1 MAIQPTFFQK
11 SSSFVIALLCAS
23 ALIAQDSRT
32 IIQDYL
38 DQNQTE
44 LELTSSDVSNWIID
58 KEYYSY
64 GTHITHVYINQ
75 TINGIEIVN
84 GTANFNLLDGQVFSM
99 GDRMVK
105 GAAQKSNIS
114 SPALSPQSAIK
125 SAAEQLGLELTST
138 LKVLNPISS
147 TEFIFDKAGISLE
160 DIPVRLVYEQTE
172 MGEVRLA
179 WDLSINTLDAQN
191 WWSLRVDAETGE
203 ILSRQNWTTHCDFE
217 TCGHTE
223 HQTSSSH
230 DRVGNP
236 TFSEELGSLPIS
248 GAYNV
253 FALPVESPAHGP
265 RSLVI
270 NPEDPIA
277 SPFGWHDT
285 DGVPGDEYTITRG
298 NNVHA
303 YEDIQD
309 SNTPGQAPDGGISL
323 NFDYPYDGEV
333 PALENLDA
341 ATTNL
346 FYMNNIMHDVW
357 YRYGFDEA
365 SGNFQEENYTGTG
378 GFENDYVRAEAQDGS
393 GLSNANFSTPEDGQN
408 PRMQMYLW
416 TDETANNFTV
426 NAPPSD
432 EALDIEYVNS
442 QAGFGPGIPID
453 PITADL
459 VLVTDESGGDPYDA
473 CESIANGDEIEGKIA
488 VIRRGTCEF
497 GFKVLAAENEGALA
511 VIIVNNA
518 AGAPVT
524 MGAGAVGGSVT
535 IPSIM
540 LSSEQGQAIVDALE
554 NGDLVNGTLIN
565 GAAGLVAFDSSF
577 DNVIIAHE
585 YGHGISIR
593 LTGGANNSGCLFN
606 DEQMGEGW
614 SDWFGI
620 MLTMQE
626 DDQPGDPRGIGTYVV
641 GQPNSGTGIRP
652 APYSTSPTINN
663 FTYAATN
670 NVNSISQPHGIG
682 FIWSTML
689 WDLNWALIDIYGYD
703 PDMYN
708 GTGGNNIAM
717 QLVIDGLKLQ
727 PCSPGFVDGRD
738 AILAADVLNYGGAH
752 QCLIWEVFA
761 NRGLGYSASQG
772 SSSSRTDQVAAF
784 DVPPVVVTIDVDNT
798 ILIADNTNEGVSYQ
812 WIDCSDESEISGAT
826 EQTFSPDD
834 SGEYAV
840 MITQN
845 GCTAT
850 SECIGLVS
858 VGIENLISE
867 NVTLSPN
874 PTNDFLLVD
883 FGALKTIRS
892 IQLMDYQ
899 GKVAYTES
907 SVTRDQLRIDLSSFS
922 SGLYMMQ
929 VTTDEGSSVF
939 KVVVE

>member
-1 MAIQPTFFQK
+1 MAIRPTFFHK
-11 SSSFVIALLCAS
+11 SSSLIIALLCAS
-23 ALIAQDSRT
+23 GLFAQDSRT

-38 DQNQTE
+38 DQNRTE
-44 LELTSSDVSNWIID
+44 LKLSTSDFSEWIID
-58 KEYYSY
+58 KEYTSEST
-64 GTHITHVYINQ
+64 GITHVYINQ
-75 TINGIEIVN
+75 TINGIEIMN
-84 GTANFNLLDGQVFSM
+84 GLANFNILDGEVFSM
-99 GDRMVK
+99 GDRLVK
-105 GAAQKSNIS
+105 DVAKKYNTS
-114 SPALSPQSAIK
+114 SPTLSPQNAIQK
-125 SAAEQLGLELTST
+125 AAELLGLDLIEPLRIEDVKST
-138 LKVLNPISS
+138 
-147 TEFIFDKAGISLE
+147 TEFLFSKAGISLE
-160 DIPVRLVYEQTE
+160 DIPVKLVYEYTE
-172 MGEVRLA
+172 RDEVRLA

-191 WWSLRVDAETGE
+191 WWSMRVDAETGE
-203 ILSRQNWTTHCDFE
+203 LLSKHNWTTHCNFE
-217 TCGHTE
+217 SCGHTD
-223 HQTSSSH
+223 HNFSSSEVI
-230 DRVGNP
+230 DRNP
-236 TFSEELGSLPIS
+236 TISEELRTPPLV

-253 FALPVESPAHGP
+253 FAIPTESPAHGP
-265 RSLVI
+265 RTLVI
-270 NPEDPIA
+270 DPEDPIA

-285 DGVPGDEYTITRG
+285 DGIPGDEYTITRG

-309 SNTPGQAPDGGISL
+309 SNTPGLAPDGGISL

-365 SGNFQEENYTGTG
+365 SGNFQEENYTGSG
-378 GFENDYVRAEAQDGS
+378 GFENDYVRAESQDGS
-393 GLSNANFSTPEDGQN
+393 GLSNANFSTPTDGQN

-416 TDETANNFTV
+416 TDETANNFSV

-432 EALDIEYVNS
+432 ESLDIEYINS
-442 QAGFGPGIPID
+442 TAGFGPAIPIT

-459 VLVTDESGGDPYDA
+459 VLVTDETGGDPFDA
-473 CESIANGDEIEGKIA
+473 CESIANGADLEGKIA

-497 GFKVLAAENEGALA
+497 GFKVLAAENEGAVA
-511 VIIVNNA
+511 VIIINNV
-518 AGAPVT
+518 AGNPVT

-540 LSSEQGQAIVDALE
+540 LSLEQGQAILDALE
-554 NGDLVNGTLIN
+554 NDELVNGTIVN
-565 GAAGLVAFDSSF
+565 GSAGLVAFDSSF
-577 DNVIIAHE
+577 DNGVIAHE

-606 DEQMGEGW
+606 AEQMGEGW

-626 DDQPGDPRGIGTYVV
+626 DDLPEDPRGVGTYLI

-652 APYSTSPTINN
+652 APYSTSPSINN

-670 NVNSISQPHGIG
+670 NVNGISQPHGIG
-682 FIWSTML
+682 FVWATML

-727 PCSPGFVDGRD
+727 PCGPGFVDGRD
-738 AILAADVLNYGGAH
+738 AILEADLLNFGGAH

-761 NRGLGYSASQG
+761 NRGLGFSASQG
-772 SSSSRTDQVAAF
+772 NADSRTDQVAAF
-784 DVPPVVVTIDVDNT
+784 DVPPLNVTIDVDNT
-798 ILIADNTNEGVSYQ
+798 TLIADNDNFAVTYQ
-812 WIDCSDESEISGAT
+812 WIDCSDESEIPGAT
-826 EQTFSPDD
+826 EQTFSPED

-840 MITQN
+840 TITQN

-850 SECIGLVS
+850 SECVGLLP
-858 VGIENLISE
+858 VGIENLITE
-867 NVTLSPN
+867 NVTISPN
-874 PTNDFLLVD
+874 PANDFLLVE
-883 FGALKTIRS
+883 FGNLKTIRS

-899 GKVAYTES
+899 GKVAYIES
-907 SVTRDQLRIDLSSFS
+907 RVTRDQLRIDLSSFS